1 LPRSVSRSGRES
13 ERPCCLAELVF
24 SWSLV
29 RSGQRQMMMLRK
41 CLLATMGVAFSA
53 SAGVSCQNY
62 EEMNLRDIFHADMI
76 VLGDVWAYEI
86 VGPSSTNGYPADYAR
101 LNVRVQKVF
110 FPNGPESAA
119 PPTRSDPNRAGS
131 VRTGMITVT
140 WVNSTY
146 GLPDDLESEDHSGFL
161 IALRFPTADRL
172 PTLPSN
178 EFIDD
183 APEPEHYTV
192 LQRHCSSPFIFDG
205 RGPISIALQQVLE
218 TDRDREVEFQILEE
232 FLFERQ
238 AMSKLER
245 EIYMLKSAAQLSLTP
260 AETTNE

>member
-1 LPRSVSRSGRES
+1 
-13 ERPCCLAELVF
+13 
-24 SWSLV
+24 
-29 RSGQRQMMMLRK
+29 MLRK
-41 CLLATMGVAFSA
+41 CLSVGLWLGVFANTGFA
-53 SAGVSCQNY
+53 CVVSK
-62 EEMNLRDIFHADMI
+62 EMNLRDILFADMI
-76 VLGDVWAYEI
+76 VLGDVWGYEI
-86 VGPSSTNGYPADYAR
+86 VSPSSTNGYPADYAR
-101 LNVRVQKVF
+101 LNIRVQKVF

-119 PPTRSDPNRAGS
+119 PPTRSEPDKAGNVRA
-131 VRTGMITVT
+131 GMITVT

-146 GLPDDLESEDHSGFL
+146 GLPEDLESEDHPGFL

-178 EFIDD
+178 EFIDE

-205 RGPISIALQQVLE
+205 RSPISIALQQVLE

-245 EIYMLKSAAQLSLTP
+245 EIYMLKSAAELAATP